1 MPLDAR
7 DGHAAVSRA
16 AKMRAGLPTR
26 AANRAGSARG
36 AIERSVCC
44 VWFRAVDSSG
54 EAKAA
59 LVLATKRR
67 ERSVRETS
75 VASRISSWVAFGV
88 PQSKR
93 HEKPTLSIELSW
105 ARQPRPRTSSAASS
119 RAPFRTGGATRP
131 QPWMTTAKKRA

>member
-88 PQSKR
+88 PKSKR
-93 HEKPTLSIELSW
+93 HEKASLSQL
-105 ARQPRPRTSSAASS
+105 
-119 RAPFRTGGATRP
+119 G
-131 QPWMTTAKKRA
+131 

>member
-7 DGHAAVSRA
+7 DGGRA

-36 AIERSVCC
+36 AIERSVWT
-44 VWFRAVDSSG
+44 VESTVSG
-54 EAKAA
+54 EAHSQDGFGIW
-59 LVLATKRR
+59 LPSR

-88 PQSKR
+88 PKTKR
-93 HEKPTLSIELSW
+93 HESFP
-105 ARQPRPRTSSAASS
+105 
-119 RAPFRTGGATRP
+119 
-131 QPWMTTAKKRA
+131 